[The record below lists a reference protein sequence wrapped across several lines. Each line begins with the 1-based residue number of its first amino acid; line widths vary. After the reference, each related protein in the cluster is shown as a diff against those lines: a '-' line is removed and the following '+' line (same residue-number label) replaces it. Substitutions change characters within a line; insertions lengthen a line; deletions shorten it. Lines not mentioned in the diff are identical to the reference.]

1 MSTDAARTQAPEAPA
16 PGATGPGG
24 RLAVRKTYK
33 LFIGGAFPR
42 SESGRVYVVTS
53 PTGDFLANAA
63 LGSRKDVRDAVRAAR
78 GAFGKWSRA
87 TPYNRGQIL
96 YRIAEMMEG
105 RRDQFVAEVR
115 QAEGDGAAEPAK
127 RTRKLATGAV
137 TQTRKLA
144 AEPTPQTRKLSAE
157 PTPQTRKLSAE
168 ATVDEAIDRWV
179 WYAGWADKIAQVYGT
194 TNAVASPYLNLSTP
208 EPVGVVGILAPPDDS
223 LLGLVSVLAPVI
235 VTGNT
240 AVLLAAEHRPLPAV
254 TLAEVLATSDLPAG
268 VVNVLTG
275 RPAEMAP
282 WLSGHG
288 DVDALDLTGVGDEAL
303 RTVLERV
310 AAENLTR
317 TPRLPAQWHTDP
329 GTGRMTAFLEVK
341 AVWHPRGG

>member
-1 MSTDAARTQAPEAPA
+1 
-16 PGATGPGG
+16 
-24 RLAVRKTYK
+24 
-33 LFIGGAFPR
+33 
-42 SESGRVYVVTS
+42 VTS
-53 PTGDFLANAA
+53 PTGGFLPNAA

-78 GAFGKWSRA
+78 GAFGRWSRA

-105 RRDQFVAEVR
+105 RRDQFIAEVR
-115 QAEGDGAAEPAK
+115 RAEGDDIDVGS
-127 RTRKLATGAV
+127 V
-137 TQTRKLA
+137 
-144 AEPTPQTRKLSAE
+144 
-157 PTPQTRKLSAE
+157 
-168 ATVDEAIDRWV
+168 VDESIDRWV
-179 WYAGWADKIAQVYGT
+179 WYAGWADKIAQVYGA
-194 TNAVASPYLNLSTP
+194 TNAVAAPYLNLSTP
-208 EPVGVVGILAPPDDS
+208 EPVGVVGILAPPRDS

-282 WLSGHG
+282 WLAGHG
-288 DVDALDLTGVGDEAL
+288 DVDALDLTGVEDESL
-303 RTVLERV
+303 RTELERA
-310 AAENLTR
+310 AAENFAR
-317 TPRLPAQWHTDP
+317 VPRLPAQWHTDP

-341 AVWHPRGG
+341 TVWHPRDG